1 MKNVLVNIINLSK
14 EGIQIIWLI
23 KIKKLESL
31 GCRVTINCGVFIK
44 EISLKDCDVYIF
56 NEQFSEL
63 ATLPQLTFNRFRYI
77 AFAFVRNVKAF
88 LKLPKILSRRYDVIY
103 TPTSVLEFL
112 LFPFL
117 IKTLLKNTKWVAVFD
132 NTVPFWGPGNK
143 VVRVLAWIFFNISLL
158 LLRKADKIY
167 AISPDL
173 RSYLLGKG
181 FSDDAVIVTGNAV
194 ESALI
199 RCAKVDSQY
208 NIDILFMGRL
218 NEKKGIFDM
227 LEVLDVVKKE
237 YPQIQLGILGE
248 GDSVTVAAFK
258 NTIKSRGMDNNVQFF
273 GYKTGLEK
281 YTILKSSKC
290 FLFLSYDE
298 SFGVALLEA
307 VCAGKFAF
315 VYDLA
320 PFRKIYQNEEVHVFT
335 KGDFM
340 SIGQNMVNFFQKAEY
355 VNTKGELLLDKYDWN
370 NIAQL
375 EYDAF

>member
-1 MKNVLVNIINLSK
+1 MKSILVNIINLSK
-14 EGIQIIWLI
+14 EGVQIIWLI
-23 KIKKLESL
+23 KIMKLESL
-31 GCRVTINCGVFIK
+31 GCQITLNCGEFIK
-44 EISLKDCDVYIF
+44 EVSLKDCDVYKF

-63 ATLPQLTFNRFRYI
+63 KALPQLTFNRFKYI
-77 AFAFVRNVKAF
+77 AYAFARNVKAF
-88 LKLPKILSRRYDVIY
+88 AKLPQILSHRYDVIY

-112 LFPFL
+112 LLPFA
-117 IKTLLKNTKWVAVFD
+117 IKLLSKKTKWVVVFD
-132 NTVPFWGPGNK
+132 NTVRFWGPGNK

-158 LLRKADKIY
+158 LLRKADTIY

-181 FSDDAVIVTGNAV
+181 FSEGAVIVTGNAV

-199 RCAKVDSQY
+199 RRAEVDPQY

-227 LEVLDVVKKE
+227 LEVLDVVKKD

-258 NTIKSRGMDNNVQFF
+258 NTIKARGMDNNVQFL

-281 YTILKSSKC
+281 FRILKSSKC
-290 FLFLSYDE
+290 FLFLSYEE

-315 VYDLA
+315 VYDLV
-320 PFRKIYQNEEVHVFT
+320 PFRNIYQNEEVNIFK
-335 KGDFM
+335 KGDFI
-340 SIGQNMVNFFQKAEY
+340 SIGQNMVKYFQKAEY
-355 VNTKGELLLDKYDWN
+355 LNIKGELLLDKYDWD

>member
-1 MKNVLVNIINLSK
+1 
-14 EGIQIIWLI
+14 
-23 KIKKLESL
+23 
-31 GCRVTINCGVFIK
+31 
-44 EISLKDCDVYIF
+44 
-56 NEQFSEL
+56 
-63 ATLPQLTFNRFRYI
+63 
-77 AFAFVRNVKAF
+77 
-88 LKLPKILSRRYDVIY
+88 
-103 TPTSVLEFL
+103 
-112 LFPFL
+112 
-117 IKTLLKNTKWVAVFD
+117 
-132 NTVPFWGPGNK
+132 
-143 VVRVLAWIFFNISLL
+143 
-158 LLRKADKIY
+158 
-167 AISPDL
+167 
-173 RSYLLGKG
+173 
-181 FSDDAVIVTGNAV
+181 
-194 ESALI
+194 
-199 RCAKVDSQY
+199 
-208 NIDILFMGRL
+208 
-218 NEKKGIFDM
+218 M

>member
-1 MKNVLVNIINLSK
+1 MKSVLVNIINLSK

-31 GCRVTINCGVFIK
+31 GCRVTLNCGVFIK
-44 EISLKDCDVYIF
+44 EISLKDRDVYRF

-77 AFAFVRNVKAF
+77 AYAFSRNVKAF
-88 LKLPKILSRRYDVIY
+88 LKLPKILSYQYDVIY

-112 LFPFL
+112 LLPFL
-117 IKTLLKNTKWVAVFD
+117 IKVLLKNTKWVAVFD

-237 YPQIQLGILGE
+237 YPQIQLGILGQ
-248 GDSVTVAAFK
+248 GDSVIVAAFK
-258 NTIKSRGMDNNVQFF
+258 NTIKARGMDNNVQFF

-320 PFRKIYQNEEVHVFT
+320 PFRKIYQSEEVHVFN

-340 SIGQNMVNFFQKAEY
+340 SIGQNMVKFFQKGEY
-355 VNTKGELLLDKYDWN
+355 LNTKGELLLDKYDWD